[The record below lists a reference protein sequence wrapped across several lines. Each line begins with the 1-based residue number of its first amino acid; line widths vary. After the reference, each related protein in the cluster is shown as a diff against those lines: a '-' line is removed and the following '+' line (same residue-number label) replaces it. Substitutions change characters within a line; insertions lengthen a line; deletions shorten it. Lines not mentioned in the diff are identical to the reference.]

1 MSWIPTLSLGI
12 SMKSGTTK
20 SLGDG
25 IPVSVQLSTPFPT
38 NNYVVILTPYVIS
51 NSIHIPQAW
60 ISDAL
65 TPGSFT
71 FTTSHADGVYWVATY
86 SNS

>member
-1 MSWIPTLSLGI
+1 MSWIPTLTLGI
-12 SMKSGTTK
+12 SMKSGTIR

-25 IPVSVQLSTPFPT
+25 IPMRVQLSTPFPT
-38 NNYVVILTPYVIS
+38 NNYVVMLTPYVIS
-51 NSIHIPQAW
+51 KPTHIPQAW

-71 FTTSHADGVYWVATY
+71 FTTKQADGVYWTATY